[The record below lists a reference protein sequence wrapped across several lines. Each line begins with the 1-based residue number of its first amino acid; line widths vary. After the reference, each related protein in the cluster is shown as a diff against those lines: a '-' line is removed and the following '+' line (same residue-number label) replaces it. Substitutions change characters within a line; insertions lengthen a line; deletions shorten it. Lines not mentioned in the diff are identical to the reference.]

1 MDCWLDVR
9 PVHWQLRLLFIL
21 VRLIRDLFQ
30 KPNGWP
36 PLRSSRRLPPQPAGS
51 RHAPPAHLDRAEWIK
66 PRVRAESAFR
76 ETISVMGRRTAQT
89 GAMSSDAV
97 RNLSRVRAHIL
108 RGYTQIT
115 PLILPAG
122 TPSPCEP
129 NEFKCK
135 NGRCALKLWRCDGDN
150 DCEDNSDETDCRK
163 FPSVQSFNFSLEGRG
178 HQFWNFLICFSNIW
192 MKRSVPL
199 WCLLNLNILPRDSQG
214 GNSCFRPKII
224 PAQKPREPRRTL
236 FLLVVER

>member
-1 MDCWLDVR
+1 
-9 PVHWQLRLLFIL
+9 
-21 VRLIRDLFQ
+21 
-30 KPNGWP
+30 
-36 PLRSSRRLPPQPAGS
+36 
-51 RHAPPAHLDRAEWIK
+51 
-66 PRVRAESAFR
+66 
-76 ETISVMGRRTAQT
+76 
-89 GAMSSDAV
+89 MSSDAV
-97 RNLSRVRAHIL
+97 RNWRRVRVHIL
-108 RGYTQIT
+108 RRYTQIT

-163 FPSVQSFNFSLEGRG
+163 FPSVHSFNFSLEGRG

-192 MKRSVPL
+192 MKSSVPL

-214 GNSCFRPKII
+214 GKQLLQAKNHSCPETPGTKMDFICACGWKIKWSMSHTFVLCTTRINSQDTFYKFLIQTVYIWII
-224 PAQKPREPRRTL
+224 NDRSLCCSNIETLDRTA
-236 FLLVVER
+236 VIGKT

>member
-1 MDCWLDVR
+1 M
-9 PVHWQLRLLFIL
+9 
-21 VRLIRDLFQ
+21 
-30 KPNGWP
+30 
-36 PLRSSRRLPPQPAGS
+36 
-51 RHAPPAHLDRAEWIK
+51 
-66 PRVRAESAFR
+66 
-76 ETISVMGRRTAQT
+76 TGRGTAQT

-97 RNLSRVRAHIL
+97 RNLSRVRVHIL
-108 RGYTQIT
+108 RRYTQIT

-163 FPSVQSFNFSLEGRG
+163 FPSVQSFSFCLEGRG

-192 MKRSVPL
+192 IKKICTTLMSIKSEHIAQRQSRGKQ
-199 WCLLNLNILPRDSQG
+199 LLQAKNHSCTETPRTKTDFVSACG
-214 GNSCFRPKII
+214 RKI
-224 PAQKPREPRRTL
+224 K
-236 FLLVVER
+236 